1 MKNLYLSVASGLLF
15 ACSWVDIGFFSLVFF
30 AFIPLLI
37 LENNLFNQNK
47 NNSLILYGYS
57 FISFFLFN
65 VITTYWIW
73 HATVAG
79 AFAAFI
85 INALLMSLVVLLFH
99 KVKKVLGAFKGY
111 LSLIFFW
118 ISMEYLHL
126 NWELAWPWLTLGNVF
141 ATFPDIVQWY
151 QHTGGLGGPLWIL
164 IINLLLYVFLTDKN
178 KKYITYIALILI
190 IPIIFSLAIKPNLD
204 YLVDEDI
211 EVVVVQ
217 PNVDPYFDKFSRNPQ
232 QQLDD
237 FIKLSKNKITENTN
251 LLLGPETV
259 LQEMIWENKIENA
272 KSIVKLKKL
281 LNEFPKLN
289 ILLGST
295 TFKYLGDNKE
305 KNSRKLKDNTWY
317 NVYNSA
323 ILLKSDSSI
332 SIYHKTKLV
341 PGVEQIPYSFIF
353 DKIADFT
360 VDLGGVSGSLSVDND
375 KDMFECDELKILP
388 LICYE
393 SIFGDIITSKKSN
406 LIAII
411 TNDGWWRNTPGY
423 KQHHQYARLRAIEQR
438 KSIIR
443 SANTGI
449 SSIISPNGEIKAKT
463 NWDEE
468 IAINT
473 IISVNETITFYNKF
487 GDYIGRIFSF
497 VAVLLL
503 FSVIVKNNIKK
514 TPTKFS

>member
-1 MKNLYLSVASGLLF
+1 MKNLYLSICSGVLF
-15 ACSWVDIGFFSLVFF
+15 AFSWVDTGFFPLVFF
-30 AFIPLLI
+30 AFIPLLT
-37 LENNLFNQNK
+37 LENNLCKLNK
-47 NNSLILYGYS
+47 RNSFVLFGYS
-57 FISFFLFN
+57 FLSFFLFN
-65 VITTYWIW
+65 IVTTYWIW
-73 HATVAG
+73 HASIAG
-79 AFAAFI
+79 AFAAFVV
-85 INALLMSLVVLLFH
+85 NALLMSLVIVLFH
-99 KVKKVLGAFKGY
+99 NVKKNLGTVKGY

-141 ATFPDIVQWY
+141 ATFPNIVQWY
-151 QHTGGLGGPLWIL
+151 EYTGVLGGTVWVLIL
-164 IINLLLYVFLTDKN
+164 NLLLYAFFTYKD
-178 KKYITYIALILI
+178 KKYVTFTVLILI
-190 IPIIFSLAIKPNLD
+190 VPIIFSFAIKPNLD
-204 YLVDEDI
+204 LSDKDI
-211 EVVVVQ
+211 EVVIVQ

-237 FIKLSKNKITENTN
+237 FIKLSKTRITENTN

-259 LQEMIWENKIENA
+259 LQEMIWENKIDNA
-272 KSIVKLKKL
+272 QSIIKLKKL
-281 LNEFPKLN
+281 LYEFPKLN

-295 TFKYLGDNKE
+295 TFKYLGNKKE
-305 KNSRKLKDNTWY
+305 TNSRKLKDNTWY

-323 ILLKSDSSI
+323 ILLKADSSI

-353 DKIADFT
+353 DKITDFT
-360 VDLGGVSGSLSVDND
+360 VDLGGVSGSLSIDND
-375 KDMFECDELKILP
+375 KDMFQCNELKILP

-411 TNDGWWRNTPGY
+411 TNDGWWKNTSGY

-449 SSIISPNGEIKAKT
+449 SSIISPNGEIIVET

-468 IAINT
+468 IAINNL
-473 IISVNETITFYNKF
+473 IYVNENITFYNKF

-503 FSVIVKNNIKK
+503 FSTIVKNKTKK
-514 TPTKFS
+514 IPTKL